1 MFRILVS
8 DDIGAHGI
16 DILKAAAD
24 AECDVNTGLTPD
36 ELIAAI
42 DGYDALIVRSAT
54 KVNDAVLAAASDL
67 KIIGRA
73 GMGVDNIDVTAAT
86 QRGVIVMNTPSAN
99 SVATAEQTMAL
110 MLATTRH
117 TAAAHQTLAEGRWER
132 SKYAGTELSGK
143 TLGVVGFG
151 RIGRLVAARARAFEM
166 EIVAFDPYVSEEVAQ
181 DAGVTLVN
189 LEDLYAGVD
198 YITLHV
204 PSSPATDNM
213 ISAESIATM
222 KDGVVIINA
231 ARGSLVDEA
240 ALADALTTG
249 KVRAAGIDV
258 YRTEPPDEDHPL
270 IGLPNVVHTPHLG
283 ASTAEAQRDVSAQIA
298 EQILDALR
306 GTDIRNPVNLP
317 FAAGPDFVAAMP
329 YMALADKLGVLQFH
343 MAPSPVRRVEIEVK
357 GDVAETLTRP
367 IAAGLL
373 AGLLRNHLAGD
384 VNYVNA
390 PLLAQQHGITVSQA
404 KGVASADYT
413 NLVSCR
419 VHWDDGSRTM
429 AGVLFGGSEP
439 RLVQV
444 SDYHL
449 DVDPS
454 GLLLIML
461 NKDVPGVIGMVGTTL
476 GRFGVNIAEWRLGRS
491 EPGTEALSFINLDA
505 EPPEEALAALRSEQA
520 IVKLLL
526 LRL

>member
-16 DILKAAAD
+16 EILKAAHD
-24 AECDVNTGLTPD
+24 ATCEVKTGLSPD
-36 ELIAAI
+36 ELISTI
-42 DGYDALIVRSAT
+42 GDYDALIVRSAT
-54 KVNDAVLAAASDL
+54 KVTDAVLEAASSL
-67 KIIGRA
+67 KVIGRA

-110 MLATTRH
+110 MLAATRH
-117 TAAAHQTLAEGRWER
+117 TAAAHLTMAEGRWER
-132 SKYAGTELSGK
+132 GKYAGTELNGK
-143 TLGVVGFG
+143 MLGIVGFG
-151 RIGRLVAARARAFEM
+151 RIGRLVAARAQAFAM
-166 EIVAFDPYVSEEVAQ
+166 DVVAFDPYVSEEVAQ
-181 DAGVTLVN
+181 DTGVTLVN
-189 LEDLYAGVD
+189 LDELYARAD

-204 PSSPATDNM
+204 PSSPNTDNM
-213 ISAESIATM
+213 ISAQSIARM

-231 ARGSLVDEA
+231 ARGTLIDES
-240 ALADALTTG
+240 ALAEALATG

-258 YRTEPPDEDHPL
+258 YRTEPPDPDHPL

-283 ASTAEAQRDVSAQIA
+283 ASTAEAQRDVSAQIG
-298 EQILDALR
+298 EQVLDVLR
-306 GTDIRNPVNLP
+306 GTDLRNPVNLP
-317 FAAGPDFVAAMP
+317 FEAGPDFATAMP

-343 MAPSPVRRVEIEVK
+343 MAGSPIRRVEIEVK
-357 GDVAETLTRP
+357 GEVAERLTRP
-367 IAAGLL
+367 IAAALL

-390 PLLAQQHGITVSQA
+390 PLLAEEHGISVSQA
-404 KGVASADYT
+404 KGVAAADYT
-413 NLVSCR
+413 NQVSCR
-419 VHWDDGSRTM
+419 AHWDDGSRIM

-444 SDYHL
+444 SGYHL

-491 EPGTEALSFINLDA
+491 QPGTEALSFINLDA
-505 EPPEEALAALRSEQA
+505 EPPEEALAALRSEAA